1 MLSLGALDSIR
12 MALTDLAVVLFLALA
27 VAAVRSR
34 RPGAG
39 VVALA
44 LAGMTR
50 ETGLLGAG
58 VLATRSRGSPMR
70 ILLAALPLLLWFA
83 WLHAHLPKSGGIWRG
98 NIDLPCVSLAR
109 HAAACL
115 AAVARGD
122 FESRQILGLLGGL
135 GLAFQSL
142 DLLLKRRWSEPWWRA
157 GAGFALLF
165 WILGDQ
171 VWNGYW
177 AVARVVLPMTFAYS
191 LLVPRDRLF
200 WLRIAAP
207 NAILVLHGLWRLMP

>member
-34 RPGAG
+34 RPVAG

-44 LAGMTR
+44 LAGLTR
-50 ETGLLGAG
+50 ETGLLGLG
-58 VLATRSRGSPMR
+58 VLGTRSRWSAARMA
-70 ILLAALPLLLWFA
+70 IAALPLLLWFG
-83 WLHAHLPKSGGIWRG
+83 WLRAHLPSSGGVWRG
-98 NIDLPCVSLAR
+98 NIDLPCLSLAR
-109 HAAACL
+109 HAAACV
-115 AAVARGD
+115 AAMARGD

-135 GLAFQSL
+135 GLAYQSL
-142 DLLLKRRWSEPWWRA
+142 DLLLRRRWSEPWWRA

-177 AVARVVLPMTFAYS
+177 AVARVVLPMTFAYN

-200 WLRIAAP
+200 WVRIAAP
-207 NAILVLHGLWRLMP
+207 NAVLVLHGLWRLLP